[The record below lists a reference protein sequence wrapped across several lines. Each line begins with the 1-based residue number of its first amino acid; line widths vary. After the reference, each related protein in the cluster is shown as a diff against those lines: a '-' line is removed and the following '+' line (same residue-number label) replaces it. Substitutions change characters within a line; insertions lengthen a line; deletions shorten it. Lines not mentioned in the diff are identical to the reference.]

1 MNKHTKILAIIA
13 AIAITYNIYA
23 QKDKIGGQ
31 NYISTAMPIIMVS
44 PDATSAG
51 MGDVGVASKPDA
63 NSLHWNNAK
72 LAFVEDGAGFTM
84 TYTPWLRKLGV
95 GDMNILY
102 LGGYYSINDRS
113 TVGGSIMYYSVG
125 EVEFRDED
133 GLDKGTY
140 KPNEF
145 SIDLS
150 YSMKLSE
157 TFSLGASGRY
167 LRSDLTQGQDV
178 GTAPTKAGNAIAAD
192 IGVYYQD
199 KLSASTSMPGEL
211 ALGLFISNLGSK
223 ISYSDVNTDKDFLPA
238 NLRLGGRYT
247 LNIDEFNQ
255 FSLLLDLNKL
265 LVPTP
270 PVYDKDSNGTN
281 VIIAGM
287 NDRAEDISVM
297 QGVFQ
302 SFYDAPNGL
311 TEELQ
316 EIQLSVGAEYWYS
329 QIFAVR
335 AGYFFEHKNKGG
347 RQYITFGGGI
357 RYNMFT
363 FDVSYLIAL
372 SRTQNP
378 LANTVRISLGMNF
391 GKTSAT
397 KKSSN

>member
-1 MNKHTKILAIIA
+1 MIFSAN
-13 AIAITYNIYA
+13 A
-23 QKDKIGGQ
+23 QKKGGQ

-44 PDATSAG
+44 PDATAAG

-63 NSLHWNNAK
+63 NSMHWNNAK
-72 LAFVEDGAGFTM
+72 LAFVEDKGGFSM

-95 GDMNILY
+95 GDMNLLY
-102 LGGYYSINDRS
+102 LGGYYAVNNRS
-113 TVGGSIMYYSVG
+113 TIGGSVMYYSVG
-125 EVEFRDED
+125 EVEFRDEE

-145 SIDLS
+145 SIDLA
-150 YSMKLSE
+150 YSMKLTDE
-157 TFSLGASGRY
+157 ISLGASGRY

-178 GTAPTKAGNAIAAD
+178 GTTSTRAGNAIAAD
-192 IGVYYQD
+192 IGVYYQN
-199 KLSASTSMPGEL
+199 KLNATPSMPGEL

-223 ISYSDVNTDKDFLPA
+223 ISYSDDDNEKDFLPA

-247 LNIDEFNQ
+247 LNADEFNQ
-255 FSLLLDLNKL
+255 FSFILDLNKL

-270 PVYDKDSNGTN
+270 PFYDEEGN
-281 VIIAGM
+281 IIAGK

-302 SFYDAPNGL
+302 SFYDAPNGMK
-311 TEELQ
+311 EELQ
-316 EIQLSVGAEYWYS
+316 EIQVSVGAEYWYN
-329 QIFAVR
+329 QLFAVR

-363 FDVSYLIAL
+363 FDLSYLLAL

-391 GKTSAT
+391 GKPEKNKRISD
-397 KKSSN
+397 

>member
-1 MNKHTKILAIIA
+1 MKRHLKILAITATVAMIFSA
-13 AIAITYNIYA
+13 NA
-23 QKDKIGGQ
+23 QKKEIGGQ

-44 PDATSAG
+44 PDATAAG

-63 NSLHWNNAK
+63 NSMHWNNAK
-72 LAFVEDGAGFTM
+72 LAFVEDKGGFAM

-95 GDMNILY
+95 GDMNLLY
-102 LGGYYSINDRS
+102 LGGYYAVNNRS
-113 TVGGSIMYYSVG
+113 TIGGSITYYSVG
-125 EVEFRDED
+125 DVNFTSEEGQD
-133 GLDKGTY
+133 LGTY
-140 KPNEF
+140 NPNEF
-145 SIDLS
+145 SVDVA
-150 YSMKLSE
+150 YAMKLTDE
-157 TFSLGASGRY
+157 ISLGASGRY

-178 GTAPTKAGNAIAAD
+178 GTTSTRAGNAIAAD
-192 IGVYYQD
+192 IGVYYQN
-199 KLSASTSMPGEL
+199 KLSATPSMPGEL

-223 ISYSDVNTDKDFLPA
+223 ISYSDDDNEKDFLPA

-247 LNIDEFNQ
+247 LNVDEYNQ
-255 FSLLLDLNKL
+255 FSFLMDLNKL

-270 PVYDKDSNGTN
+270 PVYDEEGN
-281 VIIAGM
+281 IIAGK

-302 SFYDAPNGL
+302 SFYDAPNGMK
-311 TEELQ
+311 EELQ
-316 EIQLSVGAEYWYS
+316 EIQLSVGAEYWYN
-329 QIFAVR
+329 QLFAVR

-363 FDVSYLIAL
+363 FDLSYLLAL

-391 GKTSAT
+391 GKTEKT
-397 KKSSN
+397 KRISD

>member
-1 MNKHTKILAIIA
+1 MIFSAN
-13 AIAITYNIYA
+13 A
-23 QKDKIGGQ
+23 QKKEIGGQ
-31 NYISTAMPIIMVS
+31 NYISTAMSIIMVS
-44 PDATSAG
+44 PDATSSG
-51 MGDVGVASKPDA
+51 MGDVGVASRPDA
-63 NSLHWNNAK
+63 NSQHWNNAK
-72 LAFVEDGAGFTM
+72 LAFVEDKGGFAM

-95 GDMNILY
+95 GDMNLLY
-102 LGGYYSINDRS
+102 LGGYYAVNNRS
-113 TVGGSIMYYSVG
+113 TIGGSVTYYSVG
-125 EVEFRDED
+125 EVNFTNEEGQSLGD
-133 GLDKGTY
+133 Y

-145 SIDLS
+145 AIDLS
-150 YSMKLSE
+150 YAMKLTDE
-157 TFSLGASGRY
+157 ISLGASGRY

-178 GTAPTKAGNAIAAD
+178 GTTSTHAGNAIAAD
-192 IGVYYQD
+192 IGVYYQN
-199 KLSASTSMPGEL
+199 KLSATPSMPGEL

-223 ISYSDVNTDKDFLPA
+223 ISYSDDDNEKDFLPA

-247 LNIDEFNQ
+247 LNVDEYNQ
-255 FSLLLDLNKL
+255 FSFLMDLNKL

-270 PVYDKDSNGTN
+270 PVYDEEGN
-281 VIIAGM
+281 IIAGK

-302 SFYDAPNGL
+302 SFYDAPNGMK
-311 TEELQ
+311 EELQ

-329 QIFAVR
+329 QLFAVR

-363 FDVSYLIAL
+363 FDLSYLLAI

-391 GKTSAT
+391 GKTEKN
-397 KKSSN
+397 KKISD

>member
-1 MNKHTKILAIIA
+1 MKRHQKILALTATVAMIFSA
-13 AIAITYNIYA
+13 NA
-23 QKDKIGGQ
+23 QKKEIGGQ

-44 PDATSAG
+44 PDATSSG

-63 NSLHWNNAK
+63 NSMHWNNAK
-72 LAFVEDGAGFTM
+72 LAFVEDKGGFAM

-95 GDMNILY
+95 GDMNLLY
-102 LGGYYSINDRS
+102 LGGYYAVNNRS
-113 TVGGSIMYYSVG
+113 TIGASVTYYSVG
-125 EVEFRDED
+125 DVNFTSEEGQD
-133 GLDKGTY
+133 LGTY
-140 KPNEF
+140 NPNEF
-145 SIDLS
+145 SIDVAYAMRLTD
-150 YSMKLSE
+150 E
-157 TFSLGASGRY
+157 ISLGASGRY

-178 GTAPTKAGNAIAAD
+178 GTTSTRAGNAIAAD
-192 IGVYYQD
+192 IGVYYQN
-199 KLSASTSMPGEL
+199 KLSVSPSMPGEL

-223 ISYSDVNTDKDFLPA
+223 ISYSDDDNEKDFLPA

-247 LNIDEFNQ
+247 LNVDEYNQ
-255 FSLLLDLNKL
+255 FSFLMDLNKL

-270 PVYDKDSNGTN
+270 PVYDEEGN
-281 VIIAGM
+281 IIAGK

-302 SFYDAPNGL
+302 SFYDAPNGMK
-311 TEELQ
+311 EELQ
-316 EIQLSVGAEYWYS
+316 EIQLSVGAEYWYN
-329 QIFAVR
+329 QLFAVR

-363 FDVSYLIAL
+363 FDLSYLLAL

-391 GKTSAT
+391 GKPE
-397 KKSSN
+397 KSKRISD

>member
-1 MNKHTKILAIIA
+1 MKRHQKILAITATA
-13 AIAITYNIYA
+13 AMIFSANA
-23 QKDKIGGQ
+23 QKKGGQ

-44 PDATSAG
+44 PDATAAG

-63 NSLHWNNAK
+63 NSMHWNNAK
-72 LAFVEDGAGFTM
+72 LAFVEDKGGFSM

-95 GDMNILY
+95 GDMNLLY
-102 LGGYYSINDRS
+102 LGGYYAVNNRS
-113 TVGGSIMYYSVG
+113 TIGGSVMYYSVG
-125 EVEFRDED
+125 EVEFRDEE

-145 SIDLS
+145 SIDLA
-150 YSMKLSE
+150 YSMKLTDE
-157 TFSLGASGRY
+157 ISLGASGRY

-178 GTAPTKAGNAIAAD
+178 GTTSTRAGNAIAAD
-192 IGVYYQD
+192 IGVYYQN
-199 KLSASTSMPGEL
+199 KLNATPSMPGEL

-223 ISYSDVNTDKDFLPA
+223 ISYSDDDNEKDFLPA

-247 LNIDEFNQ
+247 LNADEFNQ
-255 FSLLLDLNKL
+255 FSFILDLNKL

-270 PVYDKDSNGTN
+270 PFYDEEGN
-281 VIIAGM
+281 IIAGK

-302 SFYDAPNGL
+302 SFYDAPNGMK
-311 TEELQ
+311 EELQ
-316 EIQLSVGAEYWYS
+316 EIQVSVGAEYWYN
-329 QIFAVR
+329 QLFAVR

-363 FDVSYLIAL
+363 FDLSYLLAL

-391 GKTSAT
+391 GKPEKNKRISD
-397 KKSSN
+397 

>member
-1 MNKHTKILAIIA
+1 MKKTAKLLAITA
-13 AIAITYNIYA
+13 AIALTFSANA
-23 QKDKIGGQ
+23 QKKEIGGH

-63 NSLHWNNAK
+63 NSQHWNNAK
-72 LAFVEDGAGFTM
+72 LAFTEDKAGFAM

-95 GDMNILY
+95 GDMNLLY
-102 LGGYYSINDRS
+102 LGGYYSVNNRS
-113 TVGGSIMYYSVG
+113 TIGGSVTYYSVG
-125 EVEFRDED
+125 DVEFRGEEGND
-133 GLDKGTY
+133 LGTY

-145 SIDLS
+145 TIDLS
-150 YSMKLSE
+150 YSMKL
-157 TFSLGASGRY
+157 TDQIGLGASGRY

-178 GTAPTKAGNAIAAD
+178 GTTSTRAGNAIAAD
-192 IGVYYQD
+192 IGLYYQNRLD
-199 KLSASTSMPGEL
+199 VSHSMPGEL

-223 ISYSDVNTDKDFLPA
+223 ISYSDDDNEKDFLPA

-247 LNIDEFNQ
+247 INVDEFNQ
-255 FSLLLDLNKL
+255 FSMLLDLNKL

-270 PVYDKDSNGTN
+270 PIYDEEGN
-281 VIIAGM
+281 IIAGK

-302 SFYDAPNGL
+302 SFYDAPNGMK
-311 TEELQ
+311 EEMQ
-316 EIQLSVGAEYWYS
+316 EIQVSVGAEYWYS
-329 QIFAVR
+329 HLFAVR

-347 RQYITFGGGI
+347 RQYITVGGGI

-363 FDVSYLIAL
+363 FDLSYLVAL
-372 SRTQNP
+372 SKTQNP

-391 GKTSAT
+391 GKPDKAKLSD
-397 KKSSN
+397 

>member
-1 MNKHTKILAIIA
+1 MKRHQKILAITATVAMIFSA
-13 AIAITYNIYA
+13 NA
-23 QKDKIGGQ
+23 QKKEIGGQ

-44 PDATSAG
+44 PDATSSG

-63 NSLHWNNAK
+63 NSMHWNNAK
-72 LAFVEDGAGFTM
+72 LAFVEDKGGFAM

-95 GDMNILY
+95 GDMNLLY
-102 LGGYYSINDRS
+102 LGGYYAVNNRS
-113 TVGGSIMYYSVG
+113 TIGASVTYYSVG
-125 EVEFRDED
+125 DVNFTSEEGQD
-133 GLDKGTY
+133 LGTY
-140 KPNEF
+140 NPNEF
-145 SIDLS
+145 SIDVAYAMRLTD
-150 YSMKLSE
+150 E
-157 TFSLGASGRY
+157 ISLGASGRY

-178 GTAPTKAGNAIAAD
+178 GTTSTRAGNAIAAD
-192 IGVYYQD
+192 IGVYYQN
-199 KLSASTSMPGEL
+199 KLSVSPSMPGEL

-223 ISYSDVNTDKDFLPA
+223 ISYSDDDNEKDFLPA

-247 LNIDEFNQ
+247 LNVDEYNQ
-255 FSLLLDLNKL
+255 FSFLMDLNKL

-270 PVYDKDSNGTN
+270 PVYDEEGN
-281 VIIAGM
+281 IIAGK

-302 SFYDAPNGL
+302 SFYDAPNGMK
-311 TEELQ
+311 EELQ
-316 EIQLSVGAEYWYS
+316 EIQLSVGAEYWYN
-329 QIFAVR
+329 QLFAVR

-363 FDVSYLIAL
+363 FDLSYLLAL

-391 GKTSAT
+391 GKPE
-397 KKSSN
+397 KSKRISD